1 MDGAS
6 TWKKSELVSVL
17 WRFLGL
23 FLPSMLAWD
32 LQTRKL
38 SLRQYLFGCNLS
50 YHFPFTTQ
58 LYTSLLRNPYYCTS
72 SLHSNALQWH
82 TSLHWKTLHCT
93 LALQTNA
100 LPLHTSLCKKTLW
113 LHFIIV
119 HTNAL
124 PLHTL
129 YTITIGTSKILTCC
143 YTRIG
148 NNNVQQW
155 PNRCV
160 ILQELQH
167 C

>member
-58 LYTSLLRNPYYCTS
+58 LYTPLLRNPYYCTS

-82 TSLHWKTLHCT
+82 TSLHWKTLYCT

-100 LPLHTSLCKKTLW
+100 LPLHTSLCKENPMITFPHCAHKRPTIAHLIHDYYWYIQDPDTL
-113 LHFIIV
+113 
-119 HTNAL
+119 
-124 PLHTL
+124 L
-129 YTITIGTSKILTCC
+129 YKD
-143 YTRIG
+143 RE
-148 NNNVQQW
+148 QQ
-155 PNRCV
+155 CAAMAK
-160 ILQELQH
+160 
-167 C
+167 